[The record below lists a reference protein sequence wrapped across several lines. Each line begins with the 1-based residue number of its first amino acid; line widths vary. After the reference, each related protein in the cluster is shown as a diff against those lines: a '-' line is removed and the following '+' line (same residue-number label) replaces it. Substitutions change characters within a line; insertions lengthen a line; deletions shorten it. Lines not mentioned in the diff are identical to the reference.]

1 MQANSPPLFV
11 RGPSPL
17 VRLLFFGTFAIVLMV
32 FDARFGYMGPLRQG
46 LLWLSYPLQRIA
58 GAPADLFHSVSG
70 FLVNQTRLQQ
80 DNASLREDKLRA
92 ARDLLVLEA
101 IRADNER
108 LRALLGARERA
119 NPGAVVAQILYTGR
133 DPFTRKVIIDKGSQA
148 AVAPGQPVIDADG
161 LIGQVTRVHPLVAE
175 VTAAVPQLGAGSPTL
190 KGSSVFLPCLT
201 LTFLRAVAFGSGDG
215 STMELRYMAM
225 NAEIVVG
232 DELTT
237 SGIDGVF
244 PAGLPVARVTHIDR
258 DSAVQFAR
266 VLCAP
271 KGGPGKGAELLV
283 LTTAQTA
290 PAAYPEE
297 AAPVRSARARGAR
310 NARRAPEATS
320 P

>member
-1 MQANSPPLFV
+1 M
-11 RGPSPL
+11 
-17 VRLLFFGTFAIVLMV
+17 
-32 FDARFGYMGPLRQG
+32 
-46 LLWLSYPLQRIA
+46 
-58 GAPADLFHSVSG
+58 
-70 FLVNQTRLQQ
+70 
-80 DNASLREDKLRA
+80 
-92 ARDLLVLEA
+92 
-101 IRADNER
+101 
-108 LRALLGARERA
+108 
-119 NPGAVVAQILYTGR
+119 AQILYTGR

-175 VTAAVPQLGAGSPTL
+175 VTLVLDKEQSIPVQVLRNG
-190 KGSSVFLPCLT
+190 
-201 LTFLRAVAFGSGDG
+201 LRAVAFGSGDG

>member
-175 VTAAVPQLGAGSPTL
+175 VTLVLDKEQSIPVQVLRNG
-190 KGSSVFLPCLT
+190 
-201 LTFLRAVAFGSGDG
+201 LRAVAFGSGDG

-258 DSAVQFAR
+258 DSAVHFAR